1 VALNAEP
8 TEGDAGVG
16 AAWQAYCRG
25 IDREQMRRSKSSKTK
40 RGCALPRS
48 TSSYVTPIDFGSP
61 RLAAW
66 TRGYTPL
73 SGIPDEF
80 LDRDGSIRTH
90 WRHMLSVLAA
100 FEPSDMQQR
109 FASADRRIRNRGLTY
124 RVAGEKDER
133 VWPISRMPL
142 LITASE
148 WRRIAEGVIQR
159 AELLERVLADVYG
172 EGELVTTGAV
182 PAAAITGSNDYVAA
196 MRKVKPP
203 GGRWLRLYAVDIGR
217 GPDGSWWALGDRAQA
232 PSGCGY
238 ALENRLVV
246 SQAFPDL
253 YSKLNVER
261 LAPFFR
267 GLGAGLKSSGQRAEP
282 RIGILSPGPLSL
294 TYYEQAYLARYLGLL
309 LVEGDDLVMRE
320 GRIFVR
326 TIAGLKRCDVIWRH
340 IDADWCDPLEL
351 NASSRIG
358 VPGLLEAIRQG
369 GVAIENM
376 PGTGM
381 VESRAMLAFLPA
393 LARRLLGRNL
403 LMPNIA
409 TWWCGQPEERERVLD
424 DFDKISI
431 ASAFSSDLPGVT
443 GRASVLGEELTRRE
457 RARLRDAIAV
467 RGLDYVGQEIVR
479 LSTTPRW
486 VEDRLEP
493 RPFVL
498 RVYCAATP
506 EGWQVMPGGFC
517 RISERPDARAVSMG
531 DGVESA
537 DVWVISENPVEASS
551 LLPTPE
557 SVRITRLLGNLPS
570 RAADNL
576 FWFGRYL
583 ERAEATLRIV
593 RCLSARSVDPDAP
606 MRGRKSLEHLVAVLV
621 GWGAVDAV
629 GAAKGA
635 TAAVN
640 HGLRDMACY
649 GSALSLA
656 RSARQAASV
665 IRERLTLQTWELI
678 GRLENSIGTSPQMR
692 LSAGEIVDI
701 ADEALTIIA
710 ALSGLFDE
718 NFNRGAGWVF
728 YVMGRCVERGVN
740 TCRLLRQ
747 FAGNGATEH
756 TLGVMLDLIDSQ
768 ITYSSRYL
776 VGVALA
782 PVRDMALLD
791 PFNPRSVVFQ
801 VSRIDEGIGTL
812 PDLRG
817 DGILEEPKRL
827 ATLLR
832 AELTTERAER
842 VDDASI
848 LSVENRLLALANA
861 IAARYFLQGA
871 GQGRAEKVIGLA

>member
-1 VALNAEP
+1 
-8 TEGDAGVG
+8 
-16 AAWQAYCRG
+16 
-25 IDREQMRRSKSSKTK
+25 MRRSKSSTAEC
-40 RGCALPRS
+40 GCRLSGPMSSALSS
-48 TSSYVTPIDFGSP
+48 TTLGSR
-61 RLAAW
+61 RLEVW
-66 TRGYTPL
+66 TRGYAPL

-80 LDRDGSIRTH
+80 LDADGRSRPH
-90 WRHMLSVLAA
+90 WRHMLSTLAA
-100 FEPSDMQQR
+100 FDPSDMQQR
-109 FASADRRIRNRGLTY
+109 FAAADRRIRNRGLSY
-124 RVAGEKDER
+124 RVPGEKEER
-133 VWPISRMPL
+133 VWPISHMPL
-142 LITASE
+142 LITEFE
-148 WRRIAEGVIQR
+148 WRRIAAGIAQR
-159 AELLERVLADVYG
+159 AELLERVLNDVYG
-172 EGELVTTGAV
+172 DAQLVTESTI
-182 PAAAITGSNDYVAA
+182 PAAAITGSMDYVAA
-196 MRKVKPP
+196 MRGVKPP

-253 YSKLNVER
+253 YSQLNVER

-267 GLGAGLKSSGQRAEP
+267 ALAAGLKSSGHRAEP
-282 RIGILSPGPLSL
+282 RIGILSPGPMSL
-294 TYYEQAYLARYLGLL
+294 TYSEQAYLARYLGFL
-309 LVEGDDLVMRE
+309 LVEGDDLVMRD
-320 GRIFVR
+320 GRVFVR

-340 IDADWCDPLEL
+340 VDADWCDPLEL

-358 VPGLLEAIRQG
+358 VPGLLEAVRQG

-376 PGTGM
+376 VGTGM

-393 LARRLLGRNL
+393 LARRLLGQDL

-409 TWWCGQPEERERVLD
+409 TWWCGQRDERERVLD
-424 DFDKISI
+424 DFDRISI
-431 ASAFSSDLPGVT
+431 AAAFSNNLPGLR
-443 GRASVLGEELTRRE
+443 GRTSVIGEELSPRE
-457 RARLRDAIAV
+457 RATLRDAIAA

-498 RVYCAATP
+498 RVYCAATVD
-506 EGWQVMPGGFC
+506 GWRVMSGGFC
-517 RISERPDARAVSMG
+517 RISDRPDARAVSMG

-537 DVWVISENPVEASS
+537 DVWVLAESPVEVSS
-551 LLPTPE
+551 LLPSPE

-583 ERAEATLRIV
+583 ERTEATLRVV

-606 MRGRKSLEHLVAVLV
+606 MRGRQSLEQLMGLLV
-621 GWGAVDAV
+621 GWGAVDAQSL
-629 GAAKGA
+629 AKGA
-635 TAAVN
+635 ATASN
-640 HGLRDMACY
+640 QGLRDAAHY

-656 RSARQAASV
+656 RSARKAASV

-678 GRLENSIGTSPQMR
+678 GRLESAISPAPDRR
-692 LSAGEIVDI
+692 LSAGEIVDL

-747 FAGNGATEH
+747 FAGNSATER

-801 VSRIDEGIGTL
+801 VSRIDEGISTL
-812 PDLRG
+812 PVLNR
-817 DGILEEPKRL
+817 DGILEEPRRL

-832 AELTTERAER
+832 AELTAERAETL
-842 VDDASI
+842 DESSI
-848 LSVENRLLALANA
+848 LSVEHRLLALANA

-871 GQGRAEKVIGLA
+871 GQARAEKVTGLA

>member
-1 VALNAEP
+1 LP
-8 TEGDAGVG
+8 SRMSPL
-16 AAWQAYCRG
+16 AA
-25 IDREQMRRSKSSKTK
+25 T
-40 RGCALPRS
+40 
-48 TSSYVTPIDFGSP
+48 DFPDSG
-61 RLAAW
+61 RLEAW
-66 TRGYTPL
+66 TRGYSPL
-73 SGIPDEF
+73 PGIPDEF
-80 LDRDGSIRTH
+80 MDADGRTRPH
-90 WRHMLSVLAA
+90 WRHVLTSLAA
-100 FEPSDMQQR
+100 YEPGEMQQR
-109 FASADRRIRNRGLTY
+109 FAAADRRIRNRGLSY

-142 LITASE
+142 LITEIE
-148 WRRIAEGVIQR
+148 WKRIAAGVAQR
-159 AELLERVLADVYG
+159 ANLLERILTDVYG
-172 EGELVTTGAV
+172 QGRLITEGALPAPAVTGTL
-182 PAAAITGSNDYVAA
+182 DYVAA
-196 MRKVKPP
+196 MRGVRPP
-203 GGRWLRLYAVDIGR
+203 GGQWLRLYAVDIGR
-217 GPDGSWWALGDRAQA
+217 GPDGSWWALNDRAQA

-253 YSKLNVER
+253 YSQLNVER
-261 LAPFFR
+261 LASFFR
-267 GLGAGLKSSGQRAEP
+267 ALGSGLKSAGQRAEP

-294 TYYEQAYLARYLGLL
+294 TYSEQAYLARYLGFL

-358 VPGLLEAIRQG
+358 VPGLLEAVRQG
-369 GVAIENM
+369 GVSIENM
-376 PGTGM
+376 PGAGM
-381 VESRAMLAFLPA
+381 VESRAMLAFMPA
-393 LARRLLGRNL
+393 LARRLLDQDL

-409 TWWCGQPEERERVLD
+409 TWWCGQPDERERVLD
-424 DFDKISI
+424 EFEQISI
-431 ASAFSSDLPGVT
+431 ASAFNSQLPGMS
-443 GRASVLGEELTRRE
+443 GRTSVVGGELTLSE
-457 RARLRDAIAV
+457 RTRLRDAIAA

-486 VEDRLEP
+486 VEDGLEP

-506 EGWQVMPGGFC
+506 DGWKVMPGGFC
-517 RISERPDARAVSMG
+517 RISDQPDARAVAMG
-531 DGVESA
+531 NGVESA
-537 DVWVISENPVEASS
+537 DVWVLAENPVNALS
-551 LLPTPE
+551 LLPSPE
-557 SVRITRLLGNLPS
+557 AVRITRLLGNLPS

-576 FWFGRYL
+576 FWFGRYV
-583 ERAEATLRIV
+583 ERAEATLRVV
-593 RCLSARSVDPDAP
+593 RCLGARSVDPDAP
-606 MRGRKSLEHLVAVLV
+606 MGVGRQSLARLIGILV
-621 GWGAVDAV
+621 GWGAV
-629 GAAKGA
+629 GAGTIAKGP
-635 TAAVN
+635 TAAGN
-640 HGLRDMACY
+640 QGLRDAAHY

-656 RSARQAASV
+656 RSARGAASV

-678 GRLENSIGTSPQMR
+678 GRLERAVDPTSDRRFP
-692 LSAGEIVDI
+692 AGEIVDI
-701 ADEALTIIA
+701 ADEALTTIA

-728 YVMGRCVERGVN
+728 YVMGRCVERGAN

-747 FAGNGATEH
+747 FAGNDATEH

-801 VSRIDEGIGTL
+801 VNRIDEGISTL
-812 PDLRG
+812 PDLRR

-827 ATLLR
+827 TTLLR
-832 AELTTERAER
+832 AELAAERAEIL
-842 VDDASI
+842 DDSRI
-848 LSVENRLLALANA
+848 LAAEQRLLALANA
-861 IAARYFLQGA
+861 IAARYFLQGPVH
-871 GQGRAEKVIGLA
+871 GRAEKITGLA

>member
-1 VALNAEP
+1 MLSAPAS
-8 TEGDAGVG
+8 TDFSS
-16 AAWQAYCRG
+16 
-25 IDREQMRRSKSSKTK
+25 RR
-40 RGCALPRS
+40 LE
-48 TSSYVTPIDFGSP
+48 D
-61 RLAAW
+61 W
-66 TRGYTPL
+66 TRGYAPL

-80 LDRDGSIRTH
+80 LDADGRSRPH
-90 WRHMLSVLAA
+90 WRHLLSTLAT
-100 FEPSDMQQR
+100 FEPGDMQQR
-109 FASADRRIRNRGLTY
+109 FAAADRRIRNRGLSY

-142 LITASE
+142 LITESE
-148 WRRIAEGVIQR
+148 WRQIAKGVAQR
-159 AELLERVLADVYG
+159 AELLERVLSDIYG
-172 EGELVTTGAV
+172 DGELFAESAI
-182 PAAAITGSNDYVAA
+182 PAAAITGSIDYVAA
-196 MRKVKPP
+196 MRGVKPQ

-253 YSKLNVER
+253 YSRLNVER

-267 GLGAGLKSSGQRAEP
+267 ALGAGLKSAGQRTDP

-294 TYYEQAYLARYLGLL
+294 TYYEQAYLARYLGFL
-309 LVEGDDLVMRE
+309 LVEGDDLVTRE
-320 GRIFVR
+320 GRVFVR

-351 NASSRIG
+351 NSSSRIG
-358 VPGLLEAIRQG
+358 VPGLLQAIREG

-393 LARRLLGRNL
+393 LAKRLLRQKL
-403 LMPNIA
+403 IMPNIA
-409 TWWCGQPEERERVLD
+409 TWWCGQREERERVLD

-431 ASAFSSDLPGVT
+431 ASAFGNDLPGMKGKT
-443 GRASVLGEELTRRE
+443 SVIGDELTQRE
-457 RARLRDAIAV
+457 RARLRDAIIT
-467 RGLDYVGQEIVR
+467 RGMDYVGQEIVR

-506 EGWQVMPGGFC
+506 DGWRVMPGGFC
-517 RISERPDARAVSMG
+517 RISDQPDARAVSMG

-537 DVWVISENPVEASS
+537 DVWVLSENPVEVSS
-551 LLPTPE
+551 LLPSPE

-583 ERAEATLRIV
+583 ERAEATLRIL
-593 RCLSARSVDPDAP
+593 RCLGARSVDPDAP
-606 MRGRKSLEHLVAVLV
+606 MRGLQSLEQLVMVLV
-621 GWGAVDAV
+621 GWGAVDAES
-629 GAAKGA
+629 AAKGA
-635 TAAVN
+635 TAASN
-640 HGLRDMACY
+640 QGLRDAACH

-656 RSARQAASV
+656 RSARMAASV

-678 GRLENSIGTSPQMR
+678 GRLENSIGSDTGQR
-692 LSAGEIVDI
+692 LSAGEIVDLS
-701 ADEALTIIA
+701 DEGLTIIA

-728 YVMGRCVERGVN
+728 YVLGRCVERGVN

-747 FAGNGATEH
+747 FAGNSATEH

-776 VGVALA
+776 VGMALA

-791 PFNPRSVVFQ
+791 PFNPRSVAFQ
-801 VSRIDEGIGTL
+801 VSRIDEGISTL
-812 PDLRG
+812 PDLRR

-832 AELTTERAER
+832 AELTTERAETL
-842 VDDASI
+842 DDSGV
-848 LSVENRLLALANA
+848 LTVEQRLMALANA

-871 GQGRAEKVIGLA
+871 SQGRAEKVTGLA